1 MESIFDELNNEIV
14 LGMSDR
20 NNSIPIGLPKLGQYA
35 NIKKRMLM
43 LLFSTTGAGKSAMID
58 TIVLNASLSHMNSPG
73 ENKLKPDFQLFSMER
88 SKIMRIAKWL
98 SYRIFVTEG
107 EEIQLGKML
116 GWWDQKLTKIE
127 HSLILKQKEFIDCL
141 LNDYITIHEG
151 AKTPKEVYKIMKDH
165 YENIGVYDKQ
175 TIKGKEQKIYT
186 QNDDN
191 IITVP
196 IFDHGNLTKTT
207 QELPTKKQSI
217 DKLVE
222 FAQGFRDLENSNVI
236 WVSQVNRN
244 ISGVSRSKDG
254 EFELVLEDVKES
266 GDIVDASDLAI
277 SLFDPIKYGQSS
289 KTGYT
294 PMDFI
299 DKSNGINYFRSAQ
312 ILKSS
317 YSADTLRIP
326 LGFNGFCGQFKE
338 LPKRSDLQDYQY
350 NELMTNVLNKSF
362 FLDSKKYNKITP
374 LKELKL

>member
-1 MESIFDELNNEIV
+1 
-14 LGMSDR
+14 
-20 NNSIPIGLPKLGQYA
+20 
-35 NIKKRMLM
+35 
-43 LLFSTTGAGKSAMID
+43 
-58 TIVLNASLSHMNSPG
+58 MNSPG

-116 GWWDQKLTKIE
+116 GWWDQKLTKTE

-326 LGFNGFCGQFKE
+326 LGFNGFCGQLKE

>member
-1 MESIFDELNNEIV
+1 MGSIFDELNKEII
-14 LGMSDR
+14 LGMTDR

-35 NIKKRMLM
+35 SIKKRMLM
-43 LLFSTTGAGKSAMID
+43 LLFSTTGAGKSSMTD

-88 SKIMRIAKWL
+88 SKVMRIAKWL
-98 SYRIFVTEG
+98 SYRIFITEG

-116 GWWDQKLTKIE
+116 GWWDQKLTKSE

-141 LNDYITIHEG
+141 LNDYVTIHEG

-165 YENIGVYDKQ
+165 YEAIGIYDKQ
-175 TIKGKEQKIYT
+175 TIKGKEQKIYV
-186 QNDDN
+186 QNNED

-350 NELMTNVLNKSF
+350 NELITNVLNKNF
-362 FLDSKKYNKITP
+362 FLDNRSYKKLTP
-374 LKELKL
+374 LKELL